1 MSGRPGYPAMF
12 ERGGPPS
19 LYPAAPQFSAVA
31 PPRRTAAPATGICF
45 KDGEVFWKPF
55 AQLPDWLTNNN
66 QPVCKPAFGLPVP
79 QQTRPANPYQPGL
92 QSANP
97 YQPVNRPGSHLP
109 GLPGVVHQQRTAG
122 ITDCDVSGVSV
133 SSLQAGPRSP
143 DSDGGDSV
151 QDFSEEDEVCTYVP
165 YQIRQPNILSA

>member
-19 LYPAAPQFSAVA
+19 LYPAAPQFSAVAPPPA

-66 QPVCKPAFGLPVP
+66 QVVVCLYWTDQMRFILLTFILRERIAYIRLP
-79 QQTRPANPYQPGL
+79 
-92 QSANP
+92 
-97 YQPVNRPGSHLP
+97 
-109 GLPGVVHQQRTAG
+109 
-122 ITDCDVSGVSV
+122 
-133 SSLQAGPRSP
+133 
-143 DSDGGDSV
+143 
-151 QDFSEEDEVCTYVP
+151 
-165 YQIRQPNILSA
+165 